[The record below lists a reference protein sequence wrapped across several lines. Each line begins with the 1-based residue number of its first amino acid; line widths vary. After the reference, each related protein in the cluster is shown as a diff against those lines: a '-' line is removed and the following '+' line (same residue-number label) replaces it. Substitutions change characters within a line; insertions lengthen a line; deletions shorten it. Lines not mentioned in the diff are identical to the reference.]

1 MKLSHELG
9 KIFESEIE
17 AIIQKEIDDPDFLAQ
32 ENYSTCESRA
42 RDMWDHVSMKI
53 VRVLALAI
61 CTHREKDHGEDHK
74 KEIEEISENLTPEEI
89 EVSTRGWWNL

>member
-9 KIFESEIE
+9 KIFESEMKI
-17 AIIQKEIDDPDFLAQ
+17 IIQKEIDDSDFLAQ

-42 RDMWDHVSMKI
+42 RDMWDHVSMKV

-74 KEIEEISENLTPEEI
+74 KEIEEISENLTPKEI
-89 EVSTRGWWNL
+89 EVSTRGWWSH